1 MTLDLVNH
9 KNIGAYALLSITV
22 AILAVI
28 FINNLP
34 NRART
39 ESEILD
45 SKTFEFKDS
54 NLDRVV
60 DPEIGVVCYH
70 FKGADTLSC
79 LPLDTRR

>member
-1 MTLDLVNH
+1 MTNP
-9 KNIGAYALLSITV
+9 KNIGAYALLLVTV

-28 FINNLP
+28 VINNLP
-34 NRART
+34 NRVRT

-70 FKGADTLSC
+70 FKGTDTLSC
-79 LPLDTRR
+79 LPLEMRHNP

>member
-1 MTLDLVNH
+1 MTNP
-9 KNIGAYALLSITV
+9 KNIGAYALLLVTV

-28 FINNLP
+28 VINNLP
-34 NRART
+34 NRVRT

-54 NLDRVV
+54 NLDRYV

-70 FKGADTLSC
+70 FKGTDTLSC
-79 LPLDTRR
+79 LPLEMRYNP